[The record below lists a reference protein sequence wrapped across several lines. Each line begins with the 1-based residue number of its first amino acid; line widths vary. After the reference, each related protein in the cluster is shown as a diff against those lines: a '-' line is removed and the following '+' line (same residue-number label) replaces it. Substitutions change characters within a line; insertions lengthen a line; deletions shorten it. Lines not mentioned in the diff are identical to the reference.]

1 MEKYLILIDK
11 LKKYRI
17 KLEEKKQELESKD
30 EKIKQKYKDN
40 EAILNIIIERI
51 EELKKILEVNA
62 NYDTLKK
69 EIKFKFFKFIK
80 KYKLEIILLIS
91 LVILFSILFEPLV
104 TLFGAIFAGM
114 ITYSFYEKELANL
127 NGCLKADVKETEEE
141 LKTLEVAKNESL
153 TSKKQLKAE
162 ITKIAN
168 EIIANNKEIYNVDN
182 HMALVTQEY
191 DVKENKKDKEVLIL
205 KKKKKENN

>member
-1 MEKYLILIDK
+1 MKEY
-11 LKKYRI
+11 
-17 KLEEKKQELESKD
+17 
-30 EKIKQKYKDN
+30 
-40 EAILNIIIERI
+40 
-51 EELKKILEVNA
+51 A